1 MSKRATEQGWAL
13 DALMAASGY
22 EVLHPEARHLMGQLG
37 YDPTDFNR
45 VLSRVKAGAM
55 FPKAAGEVGEEIE
68 RKAIWYDGQGLD
80 RAARDLYLRA
90 ALLYGQAQYSF
101 APGDP
106 RKDAFRKGVNRQVEA
121 VARLTPTPI
130 ERLEIPFEG
139 NTLFGTLFLPAT
151 DGPAPLAILL
161 GGMDMYKEEWIK
173 TALDLYVARG
183 YAVLTPDGPGQG
195 ETLGAG
201 LRVTLDNYERAM
213 GAFIDVVE
221 GRPEIDAGRIGLW
234 GVSMGSY
241 WGLRTA
247 AVEPRLKAVGTA
259 MGCYGDMRIIFERA
273 QPSFK
278 RNFMN
283 MSGYTD
289 EDAFDREV
297 AAKMR
302 LDDLVGKITVPVLM
316 QYGEFDELSTV
327 DATIALYDKITAPKR
342 LMVFEQEFHALGGV
356 GAELIG
362 GAASWL
368 DLALAGDI
376 PAGEA
381 KQSYLKHSGEVVD
394 GDAAP
399 SWWLSAAAA
408 PKGS

>member
-1 MSKRATEQGWAL
+1 MSRRATEQGWAL

-22 EVLHPEARHLMGQLG
+22 EVLHPEARHLMGELG

-68 RKAIWYDGQGLD
+68 RKAIWYGNQSLD
-80 RAARDLYLRA
+80 HAARDLYLRA

-101 APGDP
+101 DPGDP
-106 RKDAFRKGVNRQVEA
+106 RKDAFRAGVNRAVEQIT
-121 VARLTPTPI
+121 RLTPTTI
-130 ERLEIPFEG
+130 ERLELPFEG
-139 NTLFGTLFLPAT
+139 KSLYGLLFLPAT
-151 DGPAPLAILL
+151 TEPAPLVILL

-173 TALDLYVARG
+173 TALDHYVARG
-183 YAVLTPDGPGQG
+183 YAVLAPDGPGQG
-195 ETLGAG
+195 ETLGG
-201 LRVTLDNYERAM
+201 DLRVSLDNFERAI
-213 GAFIDVVE
+213 GIFIDAVE
-221 GRPEIDAGRIGLW
+221 DRPEIDAERIGLW

-241 WGLRTA
+241 WGLRTG

-297 AAKMR
+297 AAKMGV
-302 LDDLVGKITVPVLM
+302 DALVEKIEVPVLM

-327 DATIALYDKITAPKR
+327 DATVDLYDKINAPKR
-342 LMVFEQEFHALGGV
+342 LMIFEQEFHALGGV

-368 DLALAGDI
+368 DLALAGRI

-381 KQSYLKHSGEVVD
+381 RQSYLKHSGEVVE
-394 GDAAP
+394 DATP
-399 SWWLSAAAA
+399 DWWLSAAAA
-408 PKGS
+408 PEG

>member
-121 VARLTPTPI
+121 IARLTPTPI

-139 NTLFGTLFLPAT
+139 NTLFGTLFLPST

-183 YAVLTPDGPGQG
+183 YAVLAPDGPGQG
-195 ETLGAG
+195 ETLGAD

-213 GAFIDVVE
+213 GAFIDAVE
-221 GRPEIDAGRIGLW
+221 RRPEIDAGRIGLW

-241 WGLRTA
+241 WGLCTA

-259 MGCYGDMRIIFERA
+259 MGCYGDMQIIFERA

-302 LDDLVGKITVPVLM
+302 LDDLVGKITAPVLM

-394 GDAAP
+394 DDAAP
-399 SWWLSAAAA
+399 SWWLSAAEA

>member
-1 MSKRATEQGWAL
+1 MSRRATEQSWAL

-22 EVLHPEARHLMGQLG
+22 EVLHPEARHLMGELG

-45 VLSRVKAGAM
+45 VLARVKAGAM

-68 RKAIWYDGQGLD
+68 RKAIWYEGQGLA

-90 ALLYGQAQYSF
+90 SLLYGQAQYSF
-101 APGDP
+101 NPGDP
-106 RKDAFRKGVNRQVEA
+106 RKDAFRSAVNRV
-121 VARLTPTPI
+121 VAASTRLTPTPI

-139 NTLFGTLFLPAT
+139 DTLFGLLYLPAAN
-151 DGPAPLAILL
+151 GPAPLAILL
-161 GGMDMYKEEWIK
+161 GGMDMYKEEWAK
-173 TALDLYVARG
+173 TALSYYVARG

-213 GAFIDVVE
+213 GAFIDAIE
-221 GRPEIDAGRIGLW
+221 ARPEIDADRIGLW

-247 AVEPRLKAVGTA
+247 AAEPRLRAVGTA
-259 MGCYGDMRIIFERA
+259 MGCYGDMQIIFERA

-283 MSGYTD
+283 MAGYTD

-297 AAKMR
+297 AAKMG
-302 LDDLVGKITVPVLM
+302 LDDLVGKIDVPVLM

-327 DATIALYDKITAPKR
+327 DATIALYDKISAPKR

-368 DLALAGDI
+368 DLALAGDV
-376 PAGEA
+376 PVGEA
-381 KQSYLKHSGEVVD
+381 KQSYLKHSGQVQD
-394 GDAAP
+394 GDATP
-399 SWWLSAAAA
+399 GWWLSAANA
-408 PKGS
+408 PTV